1 MILAEN
7 CFNKAESLNKPRNSR
22 FIGRKSNFNV
32 FSEYSW
38 NFFSI
43 LDFAWIDAELHFW
56 IAFLAKK
63 SNFRILSDF
72 SQIYLW
78 EVLEFSLNFRFL
90 LEKMLNGVKAR
101 HFWQG
106 NQILGF
112 SQISLRVLLEFS
124 QILMFSESTLGIFS
138 QF

>member
-1 MILAEN
+1 MA
-7 CFNKAESLNKPRNSR
+7 
-22 FIGRKSNFNV
+22 RKSNFRVLSDFSQSSLGILSNFDV
-32 FSEYSW
+32 FWEYSW
-38 NFFSI
+38 NFLSI
-43 LDFAWIDAELHFW
+43 LDFAWMDAELHFW
-56 IAFLAKK
+56 IAFLARK
-63 SNFRILSDF
+63 SNFRILLNF

-78 EVLEFSLNFRFL
+78 ELLGFSLNFRFL

-112 SQISLRVLLEFS
+112 PQISLRVLLEFS
-124 QILMFSESTLGIFS
+124 QILMFSQSTLGIFS